1 MLLLYI
7 YIYPKL
13 EQLARQVWGSH
24 RNHQDFTHQ
33 KVGLSVTVGH
43 RGPKISIPRSPT
55 VDGRNPTPVDRWFIP
70 LFIGFQPS
78 KVVQDFFHQQYHVSR
93 ERNPMHPTKIR
104 VYSHCPKNNLSETLC
119 ERLHDEPIL

>member
-1 MLLLYI
+1 MLLL

-24 RNHQDFTHQ
+24 KNHQDFTHQ

-104 VYSHCPKNNLSETLC
+104 VYSHCPKTKV
-119 ERLHDEPIL
+119 